1 MRPAQVRTPS
11 LKVTQLDAQ
20 WSQDL
25 GIFQLFPLL
34 ISNSLPLWPESILCW
49 SLILLN
55 LLRLVPWLCNM
66 VCLGKCSLC
75 LPGDEFQC
83 WWVKCSRN
91 VIEREWFEVVHASAF
106 SLISLC
112 GCPIN
117 HRGGSGG
124 VFLCALQLS
133 DGYFAL
139 WVCFLS
145 FSLTLPPPPLSF
157 SLVEVKSR
165 YLEKYFAT

>member
-1 MRPAQVRTPS
+1 MRPAQVRSPS

-34 ISNSLPLWPESILCW
+34 ISNSLPLWPESILCR

-91 VIEREWFEVVHASAF
+91 VIEREWFEVVHGVCLLTDLSMRLSYQPQGGKWWRLPVCSAVVRWLF
-106 SLISLC
+106 CSVGLLSL
-112 GCPIN
+112 
-117 HRGGSGG
+117 
-124 VFLCALQLS
+124 
-133 DGYFAL
+133 
-139 WVCFLS
+139 FLS
-145 FSLTLPPPPLSF
+145 RSSTPPLSF
-157 SLVEVKSR
+157 SLVEVKHR